1 MDKKYI
7 ALTFDD
13 GPNTVTT
20 PQVLEMLKKDNVTAS
35 FFLVGN
41 NINEESAKAARECFE
56 YGCELCNHS
65 RTHSAMPQQSS
76 EEIKAEIKYTN
87 EKIERITGGI
97 APKFFRPPYIAL
109 CDSMYDDIPLTFI
122 CGNGA
127 EDWLDEI
134 SAEERSKRIIEQA
147 RSGMVI
153 LLHDMEGN
161 FRTVQA
167 LDTIIPELKKQGYT
181 FVTVSDLFAKCGIT
195 PQHGKIYTNV
205 LTD

>member
-1 MDKKYI
+1 
-7 ALTFDD
+7 
-13 GPNTVTT
+13 
-20 PQVLEMLKKDNVTAS
+20 MLYDTKNPHGGDIYA
-35 FFLVGN
+35 GN
-41 NINEESAKAARECFE
+41 IRLDFSANINPLGTPESVREAISRALPDLDRYPDPYCRALRAA
-56 YGCELCNHS
+56 
-65 RTHSAMPQQSS
+65 
-76 EEIKAEIKYTN
+76 IAEAEDVPEKYV
-87 EKIERITGGI
+87 
-97 APKFFRPPYIAL
+97 
-109 CDSMYDDIPLTFI
+109 I

-153 LLHDMEGN
+153 LLPDMEGN

-181 FVTVSDLFAKCGIT
+181 FVTVSDLFAKCGVT